1 MTKSVY
7 MKQPSCQSHNSL
19 KEKSMSLTILSFLA
33 FMSYSLCLACQYNN
47 FASINKATTNGVKFH
62 LHDERTNNY
71 LIVDFSTLLLRVV
84 NSEEF
89 EASKQ
94 DQITWFTACNDFSST
109 PTNHNVIMVLNFP
122 EMIEVKICF

>member
-1 MTKSVY
+1 
-7 MKQPSCQSHNSL
+7 MKQPSCQSYNSL
-19 KEKSMSLTILSFLA
+19 KENTMNLIILCSLA
-33 FMSYSLCLACQYNN
+33 FLSYSLCLACQNDH

-109 PTNHNVIMVLNFP
+109 STNPNVITVLKFP
-122 EMIEVKICF
+122 EVIKISF